1 MAAYTIRAGAPPGEG
16 LPIAWHISSRLP
28 SVGERHILADNKG
41 GGGRERLM
49 RCGLIGALLSVLLAA
64 GGLAC
69 RPAAEPAGRSDGA
82 VESSTAAAPAGAA
95 GSAPAAAA
103 AAAVEPSPLPLRQ
116 LHVPLVS
123 TAATMVPFW
132 VAAEHGLFQRYG
144 LEPELVAMP
153 PATAAQALSAGSA
166 LIAVAGGSVVSAWV
180 GGATDL
186 VFVAG
191 VSQRAPYR
199 IIVRPEISRV
209 EDLRGK
215 SLGQTTP
222 GSSPTI
228 ATIEVLRRYG
238 LEPDR
243 DVTLTYLRD
252 TQATVAALATG
263 VVQGLTTSSPQAEQ
277 AIAEGGRL
285 LLDMRDFDIPILGPQ
300 VATSRGLVEREPDLL
315 RRFLMAYVDGL
326 QYARDYPAEGIAALM
341 RGARLDEPNLA
352 ELAYRDYYDIWD
364 PWPSEAAIQTL
375 LDNMDVPA
383 ARTTRPAEM
392 IDNRLVREL
401 ERSGWLAEHLRPR

>member
-1 MAAYTIRAGAPPGEG
+1 
-16 LPIAWHISSRLP
+16 
-28 SVGERHILADNKG
+28 
-41 GGGRERLM
+41 M
-49 RCGLIGALLSVLLAA
+49 RYGLIGALLCVFVLC
-64 GGLAC
+64 GGSLAC
-69 RPAAEPAGRSDGA
+69 RPAVDPAGRAD
-82 VESSTAAAPAGAA
+82 GAA
-95 GSAPAAAA
+95 GGSMAATAAGPAGSAGPGAVAAA
-103 AAAVEPSPLPLRQ
+103 EPSPPPLRQ
-116 LHVPLVS
+116 LNVPLVS
-123 TAATMVPFW
+123 SAATMVPFW
-132 VAAEHGLFQRYG
+132 VAAEQGLFRRYG

-166 LIAVAGGSVVSAWV
+166 PIAVAGGSVVSAWV

-199 IIVRPEISRV
+199 IIVRPEITRV

-215 SLGQTTP
+215 SIGQTTP
-222 GSSPTI
+222 GSSPAV

-263 VVQGLTTSSPQAEQ
+263 VVQGLATSSPQAEQ
-277 AIAEGGRL
+277 AMAEGGRL
-285 LLDMRDFDIPILGPQ
+285 LVDMRELNIPILGPQ
-300 VATSRGLVEREPDLL
+300 IATSRGLVERDPDLV
-315 RRFLMAYVDGL
+315 RRFVMAYVDGL
-326 QYARDYPAEGIAALM
+326 QYARDRPDEGIAALM
-341 RGARLDEPNLA
+341 RGAQLDDRSLA
-352 ELAYRDYYDIWD
+352 ELAYRDYYDLWD

-392 IDNRLVREL
+392 IDDRFVREL
-401 ERSGWLAEHLRPR
+401 EGSGWLAEHLRAR